1 MKTPLYL
8 KAFFILLLY
17 VFTTKAYTNTIPKK
31 SEQILKIDSIL
42 KTTHKF
48 GLDTIRIKKHL
59 EKTLIKANKNNDIPI
74 LWAYNMLM
82 ADTYSMIYDNTNKIS
97 NQYYK
102 IARQLLSKHNYP
114 ELDFAT
120 NIRQG
125 QYHFIYRKTTEAFP
139 FFLYANHIN
148 SKIDIKKVPDSEN
161 NYRFIANFFGFIGSN
176 DQAIGYLKNLLAHIK
191 ENSREHIDILNSIS
205 IYHKQENKNEPAKQY
220 LNEALK
226 VAEIA
231 KDSVWIGI
239 IYGNLSDYT
248 WAEGDVNKTVDL
260 LKKNIELSGR
270 YDEPIDKMRASLKLA
285 KYLISLQDWKNA
297 KEYVKDALSLM
308 EYKPYFLKHRVEASK
323 LLAEISFLK
332 GNYLEERKHL
342 KDYIQLKKELDQQIN
357 IDEIQR
363 ISWKFEIEKY
373 EQEIINN
380 RIKENQLKNTY
391 ALIGFSILLIAVIII
406 LLINR
411 SRNKI
416 LIQNLELEEKELKV
430 RLEKQKVD
438 QELIQAK
445 NSLTDFTEKIKRN
458 NTIITK
464 LRKEL
469 ANTKIDDEK
478 FKEKISEELNS
489 MLRSHIMTQDKWIDF
504 KKEFEILH
512 PKYLQKHTIAHPSLT
527 ENDLRIISLMKL
539 KLTNQSMCDL
549 LGISLEGIKKAKQR
563 LKKKMNSNTELG

>member
-1 MKTPLYL
+1 MKTTLYL
-8 KAFFILLLY
+8 RAFFILLLY
-17 VFTTKAYTNTIPKK
+17 FFTFIAYTKTVHKK
-31 SEQILKIDSIL
+31 PEQILKIDSIL
-42 KTTHKF
+42 KTTHTF
-48 GLDTIRIKKHL
+48 RLDTIRIKKHL
-59 EKTLIKANKNNDIPI
+59 ETTLREAKKNNDIPT

-82 ADTYSMIYDNTNKIS
+82 ADIYSMIYDNTNNIS
-97 NQYYK
+97 NQYYR

-125 QYHFIYRKTTEAFP
+125 QYHFTYRKTTEAFP
-139 FFLYANHIN
+139 FFLDANQIN

-161 NYRFIANFFGFIGSN
+161 NYKFIANFFGFIGSYE
-176 DQAIGYLKNLLAHIK
+176 QAIEYLKNLLPYVK

-205 IYHKQENKNEPAKQY
+205 IYHKQENKNQLAKQY
-220 LNEALK
+220 LYEALK

-239 IYGNLSDYT
+239 IYGNLSEYT
-248 WAEGDVNKTVDL
+248 WAEGDVKKTFEL

-270 YDEPIDKMRASLKLA
+270 YNEPIDKMRASLKIA
-285 KYLISLQDWKNA
+285 KHFISIQDWQNA
-297 KEYVKDALSLM
+297 KEYVEGALALM
-308 EYKPYFLKHRVEASK
+308 EYKPYFLRHRVEAAK

-332 GNYLEERKHL
+332 GNYLEERKYL
-342 KDYIQLKKELDQQIN
+342 KDYIQLKEELDQQIN

-391 ALIGFSILLIAVIII
+391 SLIGFSILLIAVIII

-416 LIQNLELEEKELKV
+416 LIQNLELEEKELKI

-438 QELIQAK
+438 QELTHAK
-445 NSLTDFTEKIKRN
+445 NSLTDFTEKIKQN

-469 ANTKIDDEK
+469 ANTKTDDEQ
-478 FKEKISEELNS
+478 FKERISEELNS
-489 MLRSHIMTQDKWIDF
+489 MLRSHIMTHEKWIDF

-512 PKYLQKHTIAHPSLT
+512 PNYLQKHKTNYPSLT
-527 ENDLRIISLMKL
+527 ENDLRLISLIKL
-539 KLTNQSMCDL
+539 KLTNQNMCDL

-563 LKKKMNSNTELG
+563 LKKKMNSKSEID